1 MYGRWHRLVGRNRAS
16 NPCIDRVPTTASEP
30 MFVVPQSGLIERIAG
45 TRSGSLLRPVVAMS
59 YCDGDVIDIGE
70 A

>member
-1 MYGRWHRLVGRNRAS
+1 
-16 NPCIDRVPTTASEP
+16 
-30 MFVVPQSGLIERIAG
+30 VVPQSGLIERIAG